1 MKTER
6 GRLPPV
12 RCGIH
17 RLAALLLAGRA
28 AAAGGT
34 RPGAR
39 GQRSLQQQ
47 ATRPP
52 ERQTTPPQQPG
63 PQSAL
68 HQAPQQPAD
77 PRVLRQR
84 AAAAGAA
91 VATAERPTVPA
102 SLGARPVG
110 SAPRAARS
118 GGIALVALG
127 GSAAD
132 SPDAPV
138 EAPTTTTPDGYRS
151 KFLLDMFG
159 LRTSANGTRIEE
171 LEDFMPQ
178 CLAHLHRVIRRVDR
192 WYTDEQ
198 LGVLLS
204 RECDLDQTFLSYE
217 DGFKHRE
224 ACEEFGAD
232 LTKARFEELASG
244 STKGYLEFCE
254 KYHAHLTKE
263 PTTTATTT
271 LAELPVREGSEW
283 WWNYL
288 IVGMFILVFACLLG
302 ALVCLKVT

>member
-68 HQAPQQPAD
+68 HQ
-77 PRVLRQR
+77 
-84 AAAAGAA
+84 
-91 VATAERPTVPA
+91 VPA

-244 STKGYLEFCE
+244 STKGYLEFCA
-254 KYHAHLTKE
+254 KLAMIMHAGAHDDRHDHAGGAARERRLGVVVELFNRRHVHSCVRMPLGRARVPQGDLRARKLDGKE
-263 PTTTATTT
+263 E
-271 LAELPVREGSEW
+271 AEEEE
-283 WWNYL
+283 
-288 IVGMFILVFACLLG
+288 
-302 ALVCLKVT
+302 

>member
-68 HQAPQQPAD
+68 HQ
-77 PRVLRQR
+77 
-84 AAAAGAA
+84 
-91 VATAERPTVPA
+91 VPA

>member
-1 MKTER
+1 M
-6 GRLPPV
+6 
-12 RCGIH
+12 
-17 RLAALLLAGRA
+17 
-28 AAAGGT
+28 
-34 RPGAR
+34 RPR
-39 GQRSLQQQ
+39 
-47 ATRPP
+47 RPW
-52 ERQTTPPQQPG
+52 RNC
-63 PQSAL
+63 
-68 HQAPQQPAD
+68 
-77 PRVLRQR
+77 PR
-84 AAAAGAA
+84 
-91 VATAERPTVPA
+91 TFPRPMQCE
-102 SLGARPVG
+102 
-110 SAPRAARS
+110 
-118 GGIALVALG
+118 G

-244 STKGYLEFCE
+244 STKGYLEFCA
-254 KYHAHLTKE
+254 KLAMIMHAGAHDDRHDHAGGAARERRLGVVVELFNRRHVHSCVRMPLGRARVPQGDLRARKLDGKE
-263 PTTTATTT
+263 E
-271 LAELPVREGSEW
+271 AEEEE
-283 WWNYL
+283 
-288 IVGMFILVFACLLG
+288 
-302 ALVCLKVT
+302 